1 MIVVCGFRQD
11 LYGWNEGAIVRIGC
25 CGGVVESSEGDG
37 QLQRRAKR
45 GRASL
50 IYDF

>member
-1 MIVVCGFRQD
+1 MIVVCRFRQD
-11 LYGWNEGAIVRIGC
+11 LDGWNEGLIARIGC
-25 CGGVVESSEGDG
+25 CGGVVGSSEGDG

-45 GRASL
+45 GRAFL